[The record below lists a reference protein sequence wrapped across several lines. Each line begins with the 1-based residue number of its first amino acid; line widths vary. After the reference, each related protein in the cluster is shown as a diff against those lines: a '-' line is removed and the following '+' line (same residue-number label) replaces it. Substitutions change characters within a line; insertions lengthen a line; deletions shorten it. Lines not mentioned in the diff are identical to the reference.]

1 MTPEPPVLDQIRVR
15 FATFRDRSIDERSVV
30 AESLASIGAAE
41 HVLLETCHRVELVTV
56 EHPGAV
62 PGPDAQGNGATSGRG
77 AVRRVF
83 EVVAGF
89 DSAVIADEQLL
100 GQARDAY
107 EAALADHAT
116 GPILNEL
123 FRRALRFGRRVRSHA
138 MPGAD
143 RSLADRGAAWMLDRL
158 DGPARVLVAGT
169 GEMGRL
175 VAARLAAAGHAVTV
189 VSRSAERGGRM
200 LKQLPGGGHRLVVGG
215 PSMRP
220 ADHAAVA
227 LALRVR
233 QPILAADAFEH
244 DGLPWTLDLSTPPAV
259 DPEAVTLLGE
269 RLLTLDRLG
278 AITGTAPVLEPRV
291 ERRLR
296 RELDAEVERFVR
308 WIDARGSHDALAVLH
323 GEADAVRRRH
333 LERLRRRGQ
342 LAPEQLAAVD
352 AAAAAMVGDLL
363 HGPSVEL
370 RRGGADADTVRR
382 LFGIDG

>member
-1 MTPEPPVLDQIRVR
+1 VTPETPVLDQIRVR
-15 FATFRDRSIDERSVV
+15 FATFRDRTIDERSVV

-56 EHPGAV
+56 EPADAA
-62 PGPDAQGNGATSGRG
+62 PGPEAQGSGATSGRD

-89 DSAVIADEQLL
+89 DSAVIAEEQLL
-100 GQARDAY
+100 GQARSAY
-107 EAALADHAT
+107 VAALADHAT

-143 RSLADRGAAWMLDRL
+143 RSLADRGAAWMLERL

-175 VAARLAAAGHAVTV
+175 VAARLAAAGHVVTV
-189 VSRSAERGGRM
+189 LSRSAERGGRM
-200 LKQLPGGGHRLVVGG
+200 LKQLPGGGHRLVVG
-215 PSMRP
+215 SAAIRP
-220 ADHAAVA
+220 ADHTAIA

-244 DGLPWTLDLSTPPAV
+244 GRLPWTLDLSTPPAV
-259 DPEAVTLLGE
+259 EPDAVTLLGE

-278 AITGTAPVLEPRV
+278 AIAGTVPVLEPRV

-296 RELDAEVERFVR
+296 REMEAELERFVT
-308 WIDARGSHDALAVLH
+308 WIEARGSHDALAVLH
-323 GEADAVRRRH
+323 GAADAVRRRH

-342 LAPEQLAAVD
+342 LAPEQLAEVD

-363 HGPSVEL
+363 HGPTVEL